1 MVLEECE
8 ILVLSLLFKTLLCCS
23 NSAAHFFYT
32 FQDLFDDGKV
42 SASYGPG
49 SSRFLLVSILFKT
62 FLALICMLPIS
73 LHIVNSISTLCHFV
87 STLLLPCN
95 NIFCIGMVADHIF
108 NKYSKG
114 IVVLSSMLLYFV
126 LILTVTCMQ

>member
-8 ILVLSLLFKTLLCCS
+8 ILVLSLLFKTLLCCI

-87 STLLLPCN
+87 STSLLPCN
-95 NIFCIGMVADHIF
+95 NIFCIGMVADHILI
-108 NKYSKG
+108 NTPKA
-114 IVVLSSMLLYFV
+114 LLCF
-126 LILTVTCMQ
+126 